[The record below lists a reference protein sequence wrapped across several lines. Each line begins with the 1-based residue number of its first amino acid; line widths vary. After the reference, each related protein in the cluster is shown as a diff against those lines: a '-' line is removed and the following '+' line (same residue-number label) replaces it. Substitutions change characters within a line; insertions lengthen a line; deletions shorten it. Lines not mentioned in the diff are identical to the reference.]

1 MPSLILSTRTWI
13 ELVER
18 CSSTWTR
25 IVLEVWIK
33 KTNFTLQNHFIS
45 WKIMEKFVKFCE
57 HFYTISWKIIK
68 KLWNFVYI
76 FVSFHEKFEK
86 VWKNSWFFLYI
97 FILFHEKIEKVW
109 KNSWY
114 FVYIFKLQVP
124 YKNHEILLK
133 FS

>member
-33 KTNFTLQNHFIS
+33 KRILP
-45 WKIMEKFVKFCE
+45 
-57 HFYTISWKIIK
+57 YKIILFHE
-68 KLWNFVYI
+68 KLWKNSWNFVNI
-76 FVSFHEKFEK
+76 FILFHEKLLKNCEILFTFLFHFMKNSKK